1 MATVSDPEDLTVC
14 SICLQTFTK
23 PKYLPCLHTFCEL
36 CLQGWI
42 ESQVKSEWC
51 LYPQKMVFMCPVC
64 RAETHLPNNATVN
77 NKAEWASIFPNNY
90 IIITLIDKSMIEK
103 EKKAC
108 DVCNEMDKD
117 MPATQW
123 CVQCSEAYCGE
134 CSTVHRAMK
143 ASRKHRLVSLCDVLR
158 DLKILSSDEM
168 CNVHSEEVIKLFCVD
183 HDQPCCSLCGAT
195 SHRKCDNVLEL
206 SEAAKDVK
214 NKQEFSDLLW
224 NLDKSEKEIEK
235 TSNMLQE
242 NLANLDRE
250 KEDIE
255 RSANELA
262 DSIIA
267 NTNVLRRGF
276 MEELSGVHARAVSE
290 LNTAAEK
297 CTLQK
302 ETIKNSRQ
310 ILEKSRD
317 HSADTELFLQ
327 VKRTE
332 EKFKDSEAFIET
344 EMSKITLQHI
354 TCSFSPDIEKL
365 NSVSSFG
372 NVSALNKSGPS
383 HEVDP
388 NSGQSYSGPIS
399 GLYHTGALPS
409 PYGLISGPSNS
420 GPIYGSI

>member
-1 MATVSDPEDLTVC
+1 MAEASDPEDLTVC

-23 PKYLPCLHTFCEL
+23 PKYLPCLHTFCEP

-42 ESQVKSEWC
+42 ESQVNSGLQKS
-51 LYPQKMVFMCPVC
+51 VFMCPVC
-64 RAETHLPNNATVN
+64 RAETRLPNNANVY
-77 NKAEWASIFPNNY
+77 NKAEWASMFPNNH
-90 IIITLIDKSMIEK
+90 IIITLIDKSLIEK

-158 DLKILSSDEM
+158 DLKSLSADEM
-168 CNVHSEEVIKLFCVD
+168 CNEHSEEVIKLFCVD
-183 HDQPCCSLCGAT
+183 HDQPCCTLCGAT
-195 SHRKCDNVLEL
+195 CHRKCDNVLEL

-214 NKQEFSDLLW
+214 NKQEFSDLLG
-224 NLDKSEKEIEK
+224 NLNKSEKEIGK
-235 TSNMLQE
+235 TSGMIQE
-242 NLANLDRE
+242 NLSKLDRE

-262 DSIIA
+262 DSLIA
-267 NTNVLRRGF
+267 HMNVIRSRFLQ
-276 MEELSGVHARAVSE
+276 EVSGVHARAVSE

-297 CTLQK
+297 CSLQK
-302 ETIKNSRQ
+302 GTIKNLRQ
-310 ILEKSRD
+310 VLEKSRD

-332 EKFKDSEAFIET
+332 RKFKDSKVFIET
-344 EMSKITLQHI
+344 KMSKMTPQHI
-354 TCSFSPDIEKL
+354 KCSFSPDFEKL
-365 NSVSSFG
+365 KRVSSFG
-372 NVSALNKSGPS
+372 NVCNYTDVCTSRPQSPSDGRKKNRSHPFNVYRQWPLNTMS
-383 HEVDP
+383 E
-388 NSGQSYSGPIS
+388 N
-399 GLYHTGALPS
+399 
-409 PYGLISGPSNS
+409 
-420 GPIYGSI
+420 